1 LIVSRQQ
8 DGLFH
13 TTEDLALRVPTLNGA
28 ELELLAEI
36 GALNKLPKVAHRR
49 DVLWQVTRAA
59 KREGPLLRQQSEWL
73 HEEDPSSPL
82 YQMDTN
88 ERLVADYAGTG
99 LSIDKHPMYHRR
111 GEMQAMGVLSSRD
124 LQNCRSGT
132 FVRTAGCVIAR
143 QRPGTAKGFIFLS
156 MQDETGI
163 SNVIVSPDLYEQNEK
178 LVRRSKFLWVEG
190 PLQNDGGVVH
200 VKATRLATL
209 LNGKQAQGQLAIQS
223 HDFH

>member
-1 LIVSRQQ
+1 MSRQR

-13 TTEDLALRVPTLNGA
+13 TTEDLASRVPSMNDA

-36 GALNKLPKVAHRR
+36 GALNKLAKIAHRR
-49 DVLWQVTRAA
+49 DALWQVTRAA

-82 YQMDTN
+82 YQMDTD

-111 GEMQAMGVLSSRD
+111 REMHAMGVLTSID
-124 LQNCRSGT
+124 LQNCRSGM

-163 SNVIVSPDLYEQNEK
+163 LNVIVSPHLYEQNEEI
-178 LVRRSKFLWVEG
+178 VRKKKFLWVEG

-200 VKATRLATL
+200 VKAVQLAEL
-209 LNGKQAQGQLAIQS
+209 SHSRQNQGQLAIQS